1 MANHAQKSA
10 EQAEKLHKRGLIA
23 GGYAKML
30 VAWVYAASAIDTY
43 DIVAKIQAGTPTARS
58 PRSARSISSTR

>member
-1 MANHAQKSA
+1 MLLTNRPRLK
-10 EQAEKLHKRGLIA
+10 A